1 MTLVD
6 IAGSAESHPSTVAII
21 LRAARLGLFTDAEA
35 GLLID
40 RVRPPASTP
49 TLSIQDNNR
58 AGLAGQAGN
67 LPGGPDRTVR

>member
-6 IAGSAESHPSTVAII
+6 AGSAGTYSGTVEII
-21 LRAARLGLFTDAEA
+21 LRAARLGLLTAAEA
-35 GLLID
+35 RLLID
-40 RVRPPASTP
+40 RVRPPTSTP

>member
-6 IAGSAESHPSTVAII
+6 SAGSAESHHGTVAII
-21 LRAARLGLFTDAEA
+21 LRSARLGLVTATEA

-49 TLSIQDNNR
+49 ALSTQDNNR
-58 AGLAGQAGN
+58 AGFAGQAGN
-67 LPGGPDRTVR
+67 LPSGPDRTVR